1 MTTPGISDDVRR
13 AAGPVRATLDRGAT
27 LALRKAA
34 SRAVGIW
41 RNSIEADVGRQE
53 GLELSAAIVNAIV
66 ESGRGPID
74 TRLQSAA
81 GRRLLDLVYS
91 EVVHAWREGA
101 ETPSAGE
108 MLDMLDGIDSV
119 RARLTPGHGE
129 QFAHRLAAPDG
140 LELVVEIATDLRSPL
155 TAILFLADT
164 MQRRV
169 SGDIT
174 ELQHRQLGL
183 IYSAALGLS
192 EMATNVVELM
202 KGGSRL
208 VEDKPSP
215 FSVSDL
221 LESVFDIVRPMAEEK
236 GLLIRLTPPE
246 NPHRVGHPLALSRVL
261 LNLTTNAL
269 KFTEQ
274 GVIEIMARETATNRV
289 EFSVRDSGPGISP
302 TALDTLYSPFRPVTD
317 GPGSRLSGTGLGL
330 ALCRRL
336 ADAMGSELRVE
347 SEPGRGTR
355 FHVEIDLPPVKR

>member
-1 MTTPGISDDVRR
+1 MTTPGISNDVGH
-13 AAGPVRATLDRGAT
+13 AAGPVRATLERGASP
-27 LALRKAA
+27 ALRKAA

-53 GLELSAAIVNAIV
+53 GSELSAAIVNATI
-66 ESGRGPID
+66 ECGRGPID
-74 TRLQSAA
+74 PRLQSAV
-81 GRRLLDLVYS
+81 GRRLLGLVYS
-91 EVVHAWREGA
+91 EVIRAWREGA
-101 ETPSAGE
+101 ETPSACE
-108 MLDMLDGIDSV
+108 MLDTLDRIDAV
-119 RARLTPGHGE
+119 RTRLTPAHGD
-129 QFAHRLAAPDG
+129 FADRLAAPDG
-140 LELVVEIATDLRSPL
+140 LELVVEIAYDLRSPL

-164 MQRRV
+164 MQRRM

-192 EMATNVVELM
+192 EMASNVLELIR
-202 KGGSRL
+202 GGSRL
-208 VEDKPSP
+208 VEDEPSP

-221 LESVFDIVRPMAEEK
+221 LESVLDIVRPMAEEK

-274 GVIEIMARETATNRV
+274 GVVEIMARETATNRV

-302 TALDTLYSPFRPVTD
+302 TALDTLYSPFRPATD
-317 GPGSRLSGTGLGL
+317 GPGSRLSSTGLGL

-355 FHVEIDLPPVKR
+355 FHVEIDLPPVDC